1 MQHAARAPPDVRSS
15 GISDHSRKDHA
26 MSITGT
32 AGTGARPRT
41 SQFPWLP
48 VTIGIG
54 LVALI
59 LAGGL
64 MVSLLTRP
72 TTPSAQPTI
81 VAVPAAALTNVRC
94 HGTTTTDYDLIW
106 GGDGTARVA
115 NDTGMRSTL
124 WECPL
129 VPGLYEIHQGCTPT
143 EPDFNIPNNGTTPLQ
158 VQITD
163 KRTLAM
169 NCPGSVMDA
178 EWVIRRVGDY
188 PPSP

>member
-64 MVSLLTRP
+64 MVSLLTLQKLNAVTAIRQVA
-72 TTPSAQPTI
+72 TSA
-81 VAVPAAALTNVRC
+81 
-94 HGTTTTDYDLIW
+94 G
-106 GGDGTARVA
+106 
-115 NDTGMRSTL
+115 
-124 WECPL
+124 
-129 VPGLYEIHQGCTPT
+129 
-143 EPDFNIPNNGTTPLQ
+143 
-158 VQITD
+158 
-163 KRTLAM
+163 
-169 NCPGSVMDA
+169 
-178 EWVIRRVGDY
+178 
-188 PPSP
+188 